1 MAVSGQAVP
10 TENHELEAIT
20 VDHSSQETVEAPV
33 NNGDSPLT
41 AMTLSSAEDTSPRAS
56 LVASTA
62 SSRLRHDDPVSETMP
77 LDGLAPSDTDQLSS
91 TLLDFPSPSGARPVI
106 DDNGLG
112 TLKAASN

>member
-77 LDGLAPSDTDQLSS
+77 FDGLAPSDTDQLSS